1 MRKLYHSIVLMA
13 VMIGGGAP
21 LAVSAVN
28 ANTLT
33 EALRASLASSKS
45 LAAARQGWVA
55 ARETIG
61 TKTTT
66 SDLSARFSTTAS
78 GSYADSKIGRAHV

>member
-1 MRKLYHSIVLMA
+1 MTKLYHSIVLMA
-13 VMIGGGAP
+13 VMIGGAVP
-21 LAVSAVN
+21 LAVPTAHADS
-28 ANTLT
+28 LT
-33 EALRASLASSKS
+33 DALRASLASSKS

-66 SDLSARFSTTAS
+66 SDLSARLNT
-78 GSYADSKIGRAHV
+78 